1 MRRSPERLVTAVLAV
16 GLVALART
24 VGAEPEVPPTAE
36 AANAPEPKPAAD
48 AKPSGGFLTLNAKQS
63 KEPIT
68 ITSDNLEYQYDDGVI
83 VYRGDVLAVQG
94 DVKVKSNELRI
105 TLVRADDKKAAT
117 RNAASE
123 IDSADASKL
132 QTVVA
137 SGSVR
142 IDQGTRWAVAGKAT
156 FEQAKRTL
164 VLTESPVVHDGPNE
178 ITGDRIVV
186 YIDENRSVVEG
197 GPKRVKATLVPDKK
211 DGGAGPKPAKPGT
224 TEVASPGTAR

>member
-1 MRRSPERLVTAVLAV
+1 MRRNPERLAAVLAA
-16 GLVALART
+16 GFLALARMAS
-24 VGAEPEVPPTAE
+24 AEDPAPPAATAS
-36 AANAPEPKPAAD
+36 APEAKPAAD
-48 AKPSGGFLTLNAKQS
+48 AKPSTGFLTLSGTRS

-68 ITSDNLEYQYDDGVI
+68 ITSDNLEYQYDDGVV

-94 DVKVKSNELRI
+94 DVRIKSNELRI
-105 TLVRADDKKAAT
+105 TLVRNDEKRAAS
-117 RNAASE
+117 RAASE
-123 IDSADASKL
+123 LDSADASKL

-156 FEQAKRTL
+156 FEQSKRTL
-164 VLTESPVVHDGPNE
+164 VLTENPVVHDGPNE
-178 ITGDRIVV
+178 VTGDRIVV

-197 GPKRVKATLVPDKK
+197 GPKRVKATLIPDKK